1 MSDQILRVNMSDL
14 TISAEPFPDEWEF
27 VGGRGLCAK
36 ILLKEV
42 DPKCDP
48 LGPEN
53 KVIFAPGVLSG
64 SVAPTSGRMSVGGKS
79 PLTGGIKEANAG
91 GQAGQKMMRLGYRA
105 LVLEGKAKDPSKRY
119 KVIVNKDAF
128 EMVECPELTGLRTY
142 AAAEKLGESHPDR
155 AAYILC
161 GPAGEKG
168 FSGASVALTD
178 EGSTHP
184 ARHAARG
191 GLGAVM
197 GVKGLKAVV
206 VDDTGTKARLAKDMK
221 KFKEGVTKIVKAHD
235 ENPKIFEY
243 GTSSVVP
250 IANRLSTFPTK
261 NRRQMQFEGAAKL
274 DGANIVKNFETRGGG
289 MHHCMSGC
297 IVKCSNVI
305 HDADKNYVTS
315 ALEFE
320 TITLCGSNCCI
331 DDLDIV
337 ARIDRLC
344 DELGLDTIETG
355 GAIGMAMDCGALE
368 FGDGP
373 GTLSLLDKVD
383 KGDELAEAVARGV
396 CAVAAKFGVTDRIP
410 AVHGQGLP
418 AWEPRTLKPTG
429 ITYATS
435 AMGADHTAGLILQRV
450 KDAARASQEIQI
462 VNALSDSSGF
472 CQFQQPTIEDIR
484 TLYNAMSD
492 ANMSFEDA
500 ADFGWQCLV
509 DEWEFNRKAGFSQDK
524 ADLPAWLRTE
534 AVPSNGATFD
544 VPLEEIQRVFTRM
557 PVSDDL
563 RKMRASG

>member
-274 DGANIVKNFETRGGG
+274 DGANIVKNFEDPGRR
-289 MHHCMSGC
+289 HAPLH
-297 IVKCSNVI
+297 
-305 HDADKNYVTS
+305 
-315 ALEFE
+315 E
-320 TITLCGSNCCI
+320 
-331 DDLDIV
+331 
-337 ARIDRLC
+337 RLHR
-344 DELGLDTIETG
+344 E
-355 GAIGMAMDCGALE
+355 
-368 FGDGP
+368 
-373 GTLSLLDKVD
+373 
-383 KGDELAEAVARGV
+383 
-396 CAVAAKFGVTDRIP
+396 
-410 AVHGQGLP
+410 
-418 AWEPRTLKPTG
+418 
-429 ITYATS
+429 
-435 AMGADHTAGLILQRV
+435 
-450 KDAARASQEIQI
+450 
-462 VNALSDSSGF
+462 
-472 CQFQQPTIEDIR
+472 
-484 TLYNAMSD
+484 
-492 ANMSFEDA
+492 
-500 ADFGWQCLV
+500 
-509 DEWEFNRKAGFSQDK
+509 
-524 ADLPAWLRTE
+524 
-534 AVPSNGATFD
+534 
-544 VPLEEIQRVFTRM
+544 VF
-557 PVSDDL
+557 
-563 RKMRASG
+563 